1 MLYGLIGKSLS
12 HSFSQQYFS
21 AKFKK
26 ENIDST
32 YQLFEIADIQ
42 GFTFLKKKYPDL
54 QGLNV
59 TIPYKKEVM
68 PFLDEISEEAQ
79 AVGAVNTIKF
89 LQNGKTKGYN
99 TDIYGFQESIL
110 AFIPKEMYKIP
121 INVLILG
128 TGGASLAV
136 EYVLKTYFP
145 KWKYAFVSRFSEN
158 GNTFLYKN
166 LPQKDLSN
174 FPIII
179 NTTPLGMYPNI
190 ETFPDIPYYQLSKK
204 HYIMDLVYNP
214 LETVFLQKSKSQKSN
229 IYNGLKMLHIQAEK
243 AYEIWCM

>member
-12 HSFSQQYFS
+12 HSFSQQYFTE
-21 AKFKK
+21 KFVR
-26 ENIDST
+26 ENISAT

-42 GFTFLKKKYPDL
+42 YFKLLKEKYPDL

-68 PFLDEISEEAQ
+68 PFLDEISAEAA

-89 LQNGKTKGYN
+89 FSNGKTKGYN
-99 TDIYGFQESIL
+99 TDIYGFYESIL
-110 AFIPKEMYKIP
+110 AFIPKKMYEIP
-121 INVLILG
+121 INILILG

-136 EYVLKTYFP
+136 EYVIKTYFP
-145 KWKYAFVSRFSEN
+145 KWRYSFVSRFPEKEHVFSYQD
-158 GNTFLYKN
+158 L
-166 LPQKDLSN
+166 LQKDLSN

-179 NTTPLGMYPNI
+179 NTTPLGMYPHI
-190 ETFPDIPYYQLSKK
+190 ATFPNISYYQLSNK
-204 HYIMDLVYNP
+204 HYLMDLVYNP
-214 LETVFLQKSKSQKSN
+214 LETVFLKKAKSQQSN

>member
-1 MLYGLIGKSLS
+1 MFGLIGKSLS
-12 HSFSQQYFS
+12 HSFSQQYFTE
-21 AKFKK
+21 KFNR
-26 ENIDST
+26 ENIDSR

-42 GFTFLKKKYPDL
+42 DFTILKEKYPDL

-68 PFLDEISEEAQ
+68 PFLAEISAEAQ

-89 LQNGKTKGYN
+89 LENGKTKGYN
-99 TDIYGFQESIL
+99 TDIYGFYESIL
-110 AFIPKEMYKIP
+110 AFIPKEMYEIP

-136 EYVLKTYFP
+136 EYVIKTYFP
-145 KWKYAFVSRFSEN
+145 TWKYTFVSRFSGKEQV
-158 GNTFLYKN
+158 FSYQD

-190 ETFPDIPYYQLSKK
+190 ATFPDIPYYQLSNK

-214 LETVFLQKSKSQKSN
+214 LETVFLKKGKTQKSN